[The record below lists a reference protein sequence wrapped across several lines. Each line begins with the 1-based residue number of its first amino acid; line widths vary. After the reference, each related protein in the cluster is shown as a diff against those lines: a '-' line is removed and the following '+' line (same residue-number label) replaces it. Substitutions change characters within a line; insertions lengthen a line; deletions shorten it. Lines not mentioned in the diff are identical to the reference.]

1 MSFVPSLANP
11 YLEALVSGF
20 AFGAVVCTSSCLP
33 YIASYIAGI
42 NAGFRKGVLVTLI
55 FNLGRVA
62 AYTLIGAA
70 IGLFKLVISDS
81 LLISFQQYSGP
92 AFGIISITMGVYLLL
107 KSRKSHSCN
116 IDGTKA
122 VNEKKFLG
130 RFDFGAFTL
139 GFSRGLIICTPLMW
153 ILATS
158 IPFASPIDSVA
169 LALLFGI
176 GTSLSPI
183 LLFGGATGW
192 LLSKAPLFRKWISI
206 GGAALLIILGA
217 ITLFSAII
225 I

>member
-11 YLEALVSGF
+11 YLEAIVSGF

-55 FNLGRVA
+55 FNLGRIA
-62 AYTLIGAA
+62 AYALIGAA
-70 IGLFKLVISDS
+70 IGIFKLVISDS

-92 AFGIISITMGVYLLL
+92 AFGIISIIMGVYLLL
-107 KSRKSHSCN
+107 KSRSSHSCN
-116 IDGTKA
+116 IEGTKA
-122 VNEKKFLG
+122 VNEKKFRS
-130 RFDFGAFTL
+130 RFDLGAFTL

-206 GGAALLIILGA
+206 GGAALLIILGT

>member
-11 YLEALVSGF
+11 YLEAIVSGF

-81 LLISFQQYSGP
+81 LLISFQRYSGP

-107 KSRKSHSCN
+107 KSRNSHSCN

-206 GGAALLIILGA
+206 GGAALLIILGV
-217 ITLFSAII
+217 ITLISAII

>member
-42 NAGFRKGVLVTLI
+42 NAGFRKGVIVTLI

-70 IGLFKLVISDS
+70 IGLFKLVITDS

-92 AFGIISITMGVYLLL
+92 AFGIISIILGVYLLL
-107 KSRKSHSCN
+107 KSRKSQRCN
-116 IDGTKA
+116 IYETKA

-130 RFDFGAFTL
+130 RFDLGAFTL

-192 LLSKAPLFRKWISI
+192 LLTKAPLFRKWISI

>member
-1 MSFVPSLANP
+1 MSFVPSFANP

-55 FNLGRVA
+55 FNLGRIT
-62 AYTLIGAA
+62 AYSLIGAA
-70 IGLFKLVISDS
+70 IGIFKLVISDS

-107 KSRKSHSCN
+107 KSRNSHNCN
-116 IDGTKA
+116 TEATKA
-122 VNEKKFLG
+122 VSEKKLLG

-206 GGAALLIILGA
+206 GGAALLIILGV